1 MGYRS
6 IESNRYPRHRAVR
19 RMMTPQALLAIAAVL
34 AMMVA
39 IIPASGSTAAGP
51 PIYPDLRT
59 APPSN
64 LYLELGG
71 DGQWRL
77 RFANTVSNYGG
88 PLEITV
94 DSTKR
99 IYQNVYDALSGG
111 NLVSS
116 TRVGSD
122 IIFHPTHNHFH
133 FADFARY
140 DLLVRDARGAYRGSR
155 YQSQKTTFCI
165 IDYIRVNAPGP
176 STPGYTT
183 CGSDV
188 QGLSAGWGD
197 TYTADLPDQWM
208 MIGSSPLADGE
219 YAIRSIADPF
229 NKLRESDESNNE
241 GFVYFSVVNGQ
252 LESSGELPICT
263 SDPAF
268 GKVGDVV
275 TLTCSRFDN
284 GEPVDIRWG
293 GPSTTPLQT
302 VTASSGG
309 DVTAYVTIPDGGS
322 GNHYIIATGQSSE
335 LEAAAIFNTRPG
347 IWRQY
352 WNRTVGSP
360 ELVVVTGFSPFE
372 TVQIEYA
379 VSPGSNV
386 VVGSL
391 LTDSK
396 GGGSMSFDIPVSQI
410 GRHDIIAIGTR
421 SGLSDAR
428 AVNVNPSALALPE
441 VANAGGS
448 TGVSLRG
455 FAAYEYVAIS
465 IDGTSIGQVRA
476 SSTGST
482 TASRAQV
489 ELPSTLQDGH
499 YELLAVGQ
507 SSGGAASTPLEISGV
522 AIAAEETAIPAT
534 PEPEETMPATPE
546 AIATETPPD
555 GESTPGP
562 SLNEPPVA
570 DAGDDQTVTDLDGD
584 GFADVQ
590 LDAGASTDP
599 EGGALSARWTVPDG
613 DDPDLDDDV
622 LSDELKPEVRLPVGV
637 TTVTLIVT
645 DDFGQTA
652 IDEIQI
658 TILAA
663 PTPTP
668 TADVEDIGTPAP

>member
-1 MGYRS
+1 
-6 IESNRYPRHRAVR
+6 
-19 RMMTPQALLAIAAVL
+19 
-34 AMMVA
+34 
-39 IIPASGSTAAGP
+39 
-51 PIYPDLRT
+51 
-59 APPSN
+59 
-64 LYLELGG
+64 
-71 DGQWRL
+71 
-77 RFANTVSNYGG
+77 
-88 PLEITV
+88 
-94 DSTKR
+94 
-99 IYQNVYDALSGG
+99 
-111 NLVSS
+111 
-116 TRVGSD
+116 
-122 IIFHPTHNHFH
+122 
-133 FADFARY
+133 
-140 DLLVRDARGAYRGSR
+140 
-155 YQSQKTTFCI
+155 
-165 IDYIRVNAPGP
+165 
-176 STPGYTT
+176 
-183 CGSDV
+183 
-188 QGLSAGWGD
+188 
-197 TYTADLPDQWM
+197 
-208 MIGSSPLADGE
+208 
-219 YAIRSIADPF
+219 
-229 NKLRESDESNNE
+229 
-241 GFVYFSVVNGQ
+241 
-252 LESSGELPICT
+252 
-263 SDPAF
+263 
-268 GKVGDVV
+268 
-275 TLTCSRFDN
+275 
-284 GEPVDIRWG
+284 
-293 GPSTTPLQT
+293 
-302 VTASSGG
+302 
-309 DVTAYVTIPDGGS
+309 
-322 GNHYIIATGQSSE
+322 
-335 LEAAAIFNTRPG
+335 
-347 IWRQY
+347 
-352 WNRTVGSP
+352 
-360 ELVVVTGFSPFE
+360 
-372 TVQIEYA
+372 
-379 VSPGSNV
+379 
-386 VVGSL
+386 
-391 LTDSK
+391 
-396 GGGSMSFDIPVSQI
+396 MSFDIPVSQI

-522 AIAAEETAIPAT
+522 AIAAEETATPAT
-534 PEPEETMPATPE
+534 PEPEATVPATPE
-546 AIATETPPD
+546 AIATETPPED
-555 GESTPGP
+555 ESTPGP
-562 SLNEPPVA
+562 SVNEPPVA

-599 EGGALSARWTVPDG
+599 EGGALSARWNVPDG